1 MFAAQNFHLLASFS
15 NLISVIV
22 PIAVIDDLLAAYI
35 FCNSLDQTIKKKIGT
50 KRTMKTKLRNDVAG
64 HLTVLLPPGRH

>member
-35 FCNSLDQTIKKKIGT
+35 FATLWTKPLKKIGT

>member
-35 FCNSLDQTIKKKIGT
+35 FCNFLDQTIKKDWDKEDDED
-50 KRTMKTKLRNDVAG
+50 KVEE
-64 HLTVLLPPGRH
+64 